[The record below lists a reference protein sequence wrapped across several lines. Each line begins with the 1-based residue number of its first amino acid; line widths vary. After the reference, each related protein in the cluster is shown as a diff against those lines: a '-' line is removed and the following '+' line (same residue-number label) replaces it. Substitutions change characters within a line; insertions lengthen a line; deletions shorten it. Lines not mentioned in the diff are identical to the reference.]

1 MLKKVQSGQPLSI
14 PAVDYNAFIEAALD
28 YRRRSADQGQTPQG
42 APLQAGMVQ
51 VRNNTGGNRDR
62 FDILGIDGPAILP
75 SVNEQAFAQR
85 VVFKGVTPAVSLHTG
100 RFIVLAEPLA
110 AGKVGRAYAHGVC
123 PLKVDVPAASTSLMY
138 AEVVNNTYANL
149 KASQDGSAR
158 VLWRAGGSGVQWA
171 LVHLGAGRGGVLI
184 RFGRAAADFSGGNTI
199 TLTPCVSSTNSTV
212 TGEPNVTVSILS
224 PSNAAPMPVIKKDD
238 ILAFVSFI
246 NWAAQEESVLLPVL
260 QKGLPA
266 GTGQRK
272 VLQLDGSNQPFWGY
286 VEAI

>member
-1 MLKKVQSGQPLSI
+1 MLKKVQSGQPLAI

-42 APLQAGMVQ
+42 SYLQAGMVR

-85 VVFKGVTPAVSLHTG
+85 VVFKGVMPAVSLHTG

-110 AGKVGRAYAHGVC
+110 AGKVGRAFASGVC
-123 PLKVDVPAASTSLMY
+123 PVKVEAPANGAGLMY
-138 AEVVNNTYANL
+138 AEVINSTCANL
-149 KASQDGSAR
+149 KASQEGSAR
-158 VLWRAGGSGVQWA
+158 ILWRAGGSGVQWA
-171 LVHLGAGRGGVLI
+171 LVHLGAGRGGAWL
-184 RFGRAAADFSGGNTI
+184 RFGKATADWSGGNTI
-199 TLTPCVSSTNSTV
+199 TLTPCISSTNSTA
-212 TGEPNVTVSILS
+212 TGEPNVTANILS
-224 PSNAAPMPVIKKDD
+224 PSNAAPMPIIKMND
-238 ILAFVSFI
+238 ILAFISFT
-246 NWAAQEESVLLPVL
+246 NWSGMGESVLLPVL